1 MAPKLTVLSMILTLL
16 TAASPTASGQSRPL
30 IKKLGTVDCDM
41 VETTPVVFKGRL
53 YRFESVRK
61 NYQPNQT
68 GSSYFRF
75 IDVRSGKPTPAF
87 AAGYHLGSAF
97 VEQGTVYVY
106 GVERWGASK
115 IQVFWSE
122 DLKNWE
128 SQTAL
133 ALPGWGIYN
142 TSVCQNAE
150 GYAMA
155 FEIDKPPAEAG
166 VPFTNRFALSTDLRH
181 WKLTPSECVYS
192 RQKYTACPALRF
204 FDGRYYLIYLEAVA
218 GPTYETHIVRS
229 RDLIHWEN
237 TQLNPVLQHSPEDK
251 LIANPQLT
259 PEQREL
265 IARAVDINNSDVDL
279 CEFNGRT
286 IIYYSWGN
294 QKGTEFLGEAVY
306 KGNLAGFL
314 RGFFP

>member
-1 MAPKLTVLSMILTLL
+1 MTSKLLVSTLIFTL
-16 TAASPTASGQSRPL
+16 FTAAALPVSSQSRPL

-41 VETTPVVFKGRL
+41 VETTPVAFKGRL

-61 NYQPNQT
+61 NYKPNQT
-68 GSSYFRF
+68 GGPYFRF

-87 AAGYHLGSAF
+87 AEGYHLGSAF
-97 VEQGTVYVY
+97 VKQDKVYVY
-106 GVERWGASK
+106 GVDRWGASK

-142 TSVCQNAE
+142 TSVCQSAE